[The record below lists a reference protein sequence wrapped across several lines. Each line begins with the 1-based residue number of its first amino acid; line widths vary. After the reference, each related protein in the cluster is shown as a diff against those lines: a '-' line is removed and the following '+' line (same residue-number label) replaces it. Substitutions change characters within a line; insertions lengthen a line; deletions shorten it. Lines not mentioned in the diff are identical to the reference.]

1 MREMVLNHPSAL
13 ATGHIPSEVVGW
25 LADLALGV
33 GSLVGEG
40 VVKYELRTMKE
51 LYEVDCLTDW
61 ALSDAMLEMRRMGY
75 REEYLL
81 LARLA
86 TRSPLLRGLPATL
99 KDRFHGCEG
108 VAMSPEEGKPLL
120 LCAVADWV
128 AVGLPS
134 APAWD
139 QDAVVV
145 EFDEL
150 LPDATTERRSRSVDN
165 LTRRHHAVAISQ
177 RHRQSVVRK
186 AAQTYPSLRLLSY
199 RDILRVLKDFGF
211 EVKSMQGSHAKL
223 ERGQDEVLIVPRAP
237 AIGTVRAIY
246 QQASRYIPEERLRP
260 HFFN

>member
-1 MREMVLNHPSAL
+1 MVDE
-13 ATGHIPSEVVGW
+13 G
-25 LADLALGV
+25 
-33 GSLVGEG
+33 LVKNG
-40 VVKYELRTMKE
+40 LRAMKE
-51 LYEVDCLTDW
+51 FYEVDCLTDW
-61 ALSDAMLEMRRMGY
+61 SLRDAMLEVRRVGY
-75 REEYLL
+75 REEYLR

-86 TRSPLLRGLPATL
+86 TKAPLLRDLPADL

-108 VAMSPEEGKPLL
+108 IAMSPEQGKPLL

-177 RHRQSVVRK
+177 RHRQSVIRE
-186 AAQTYPSLRLLSY
+186 AARTYPSLRLLSY

-223 ERGQDEVLIVPRAP
+223 ERGEDEVLIVPRAP